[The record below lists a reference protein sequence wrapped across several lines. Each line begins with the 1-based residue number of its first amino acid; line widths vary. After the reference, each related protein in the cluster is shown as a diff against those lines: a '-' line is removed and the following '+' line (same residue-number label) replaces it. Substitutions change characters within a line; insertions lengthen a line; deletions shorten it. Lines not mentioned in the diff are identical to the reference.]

1 MEPLRRF
8 HKILTRSKVE
18 RQFAQRETAMGGI
31 IWLASYP
38 KSGNTWLRAFLHNF
52 MRNAAQPIEPNRL
65 NELTLGDGQERF
77 FLPFTGGRPTIELS
91 LPQIAALR
99 SQVQA
104 GLAASSSDSV
114 FVKTH
119 NWLGLDH
126 GAPCIDMRYTAGAIY
141 VVRNPLDVVL
151 SLSDHFGVSLDQ
163 AIAQMADPDART
175 ANLPHRVPDVMS
187 SWSNHVRSWTQERNP
202 RLHVMRYEDMLAKPQ
217 PTFAKLAR
225 FLGLPASRERIER
238 AIRFSSFDT
247 LQKLESSKGF
257 VERSSHSQRFFRS
270 GKAGQWQDVLSPE
283 QVRRIVTLH
292 KAQMER
298 FGYWP
303 LTPSQRR
310 RFSIEDL

>member
-1 MEPLRRF
+1 
-8 HKILTRSKVE
+8 
-18 RQFAQRETAMGGI
+18 MGGI

-52 MRNAAQPIEPNRL
+52 MRNASQPIEPNRL

-77 FLPFTGGRPTIELS
+77 FLPFTGGRPTVELS
-91 LPQIAALR
+91 VKEIAGLR

-104 GLAASSSDSV
+104 ALAASSPDSV

-119 NWLGLDH
+119 NWLGDDN
-126 GAPCIDMRYTAGAIY
+126 GAPCIDMRYTAGAVY

-151 SLSDHFGVSLDQ
+151 SLSDHFGVGIDQ

-175 ANLPHRVPDVMS
+175 ANLPRRVPDVMS

-202 RLHVMRYEDMLAKPQ
+202 RLHVMRYEEMLAKPR

-238 AIRFSSFDT
+238 AVRFSSFDT
-247 LQKLESSKGF
+247 LQKLETSKGF
-257 VERSSHSQRFFRS
+257 VERSTHSQRFFRR
-270 GKAGQWQDVLSPE
+270 GQAGQWQAVLSAP
-283 QVRRIVTLH
+283 QVQRICAAH
-292 KAQMER
+292 KTEMER

-303 LTPSQRR
+303 LKPDERHKFLAS
-310 RFSIEDL
+310 EL